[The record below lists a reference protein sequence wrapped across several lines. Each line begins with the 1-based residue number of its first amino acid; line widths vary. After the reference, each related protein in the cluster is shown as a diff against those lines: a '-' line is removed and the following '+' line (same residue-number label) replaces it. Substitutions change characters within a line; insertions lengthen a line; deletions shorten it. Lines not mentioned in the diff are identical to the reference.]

1 MLYPS
6 VNLGS
11 PTLVVRYAKTG
22 FLDKSVYQSPKF
34 EFFKYVSLASVL
46 EIIFFVKMMWGRRE
60 YKWNYQFI
68 I

>member
-46 EIIFFVKMMWGRRE
+46 DIIFFGVVISGILS
-60 YKWNYQFI
+60 NSLV
-68 I
+68 